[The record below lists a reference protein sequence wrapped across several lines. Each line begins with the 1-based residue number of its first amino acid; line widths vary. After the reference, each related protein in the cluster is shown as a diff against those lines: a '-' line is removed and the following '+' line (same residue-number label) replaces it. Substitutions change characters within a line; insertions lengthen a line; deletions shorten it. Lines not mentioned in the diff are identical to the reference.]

1 MQSPQP
7 LIDLLEARRLL
18 SDGGLDSSFAGDGLF
33 TDPEMTAILDMAVQ
47 KDGKIVAAGY
57 RNNASATSSNMM
69 VSRFNEDG
77 ALDTSFG
84 SGGHVTIDFGRSST
98 GRAVAIAGDGS
109 IIVAGGVGGAGSG
122 GAVGSDI
129 ALARLTSGGAL
140 DSSFTSDGRVI
151 TDLGTLA
158 SSETAIDVGIDGDG
172 RILVGA
178 LNNSQQHSGWT
189 LLRYR
194 GDGALDTAFGTSGI
208 VSESGGML
216 NAIQVQK
223 NGKVLAA
230 GELDQACSGMPS
242 CTASTAAILRYTA
255 AGSRDVTFGTGG
267 AATDSIQATGQEHVA
282 FTDIDFQGRKIIAV
296 GLRQT
301 QNAADVIAARFS
313 KAGIRDHTF
322 DASSASALPSDRTVM
337 RNSDVEVQVQPDK
350 KVVIGFTSSTL
361 ANREQKFSVVRLA
374 KGGELDQSFGAGQ
387 SSNTGGVTS
396 AGLLVFIDFGG
407 DVNIGDGTIII
418 GGFSTQTGQEVI
430 PTGGGMTNINF
441 DDQLGNLHTLA
452 LQDNGRII
460 TAGRAFNISPGNPQQ
475 ASAAVAALE
484 GGFENSVGPDREP
497 PRAVL
502 QTTHPEARGTETQII
517 VRYIDNR
524 AINARTIDHKD
535 IVITGP
541 NGFRKTA
548 KVLRLNGTS
557 DDVRVLYSFPPPG
570 GHWNRPDEGLYIIK
584 LAEHQIKDVAGNFA
598 PAEELGRFRV
608 QFPPR

>member
-1 MQSPQP
+1 MQSQP
-7 LIDLLEARRLL
+7 LIDLLESRRLL
-18 SDGGLDSSFAGDGLF
+18 SDGALDNIFAGNGLF
-33 TDPEMTAILDMAVQ
+33 TDPQMTAILDMAGQ
-47 KDGKIVAAGY
+47 KDGKVVAVGY

-69 VSRFNEDG
+69 VARFNEGG

-98 GRAVAIAGDGS
+98 GRAIAIASDGG

-122 GAVGSDI
+122 GAVGTDV
-129 ALARLTSGGAL
+129 ALARLTSSGAL
-140 DSSFTSDGRVI
+140 DNSFSSDGQVI
-151 TDLGTLA
+151 TDLGTSA
-158 SSETAIDVGIDGDG
+158 SSEIAVDVGIDGEG
-172 RILVGA
+172 RIVVGA
-178 LNNSQQHSGWT
+178 QNNSQQHHGWT

-194 GDGALDTAFGTSGI
+194 GNGALDTAFGTSGI
-208 VSESGGML
+208 VSESGGTL

-230 GELDQACSGMPS
+230 GELDEACSGMPS
-242 CTASTAAILRYTA
+242 CTASTAAVLRYTA
-255 AGSRDVTFGTGG
+255 IGARDATFGAGG

-282 FTDIDFQGRKIIAV
+282 FTGIDFQGRKIVAV

-313 KAGIRDHTF
+313 KTGIRDHTF
-322 DASSASALPSDRTVM
+322 DTSSASALPSDRTVM
-337 RNSDVEVQVQPDK
+337 RDSDVEVQVQPDN

-361 ANREQKFSVVRLA
+361 AGREQRFSVVRLG
-374 KGGELDQSFGAGQ
+374 KSGDLDESFGPGQ
-387 SSNTGGVTS
+387 TSNGGVTS
-396 AGLLVFIDFGG
+396 SGLLVFINFG
-407 DVNIGDGTIII
+407 DVVNIGDGTIII
-418 GGFSTQTGQEVI
+418 GGFSTQSGQEVT
-430 PTGGGMTNINF
+430 PTGGGMTNIDF
-441 DDQLGNLHTLA
+441 DDQLSRLHA
-452 LQDNGRII
+452 LLLQNNGRII
-460 TAGRAFNISPGNPQQ
+460 TAGRAFDLSPGNPQQ

-524 AINARTIDHKD
+524 AINARTIDHND

-541 NGFRKTA
+541 GGFRKTA
-548 KVLRLNGTS
+548 KVLRIGGSS

-584 LAEHQIKDVAGNFA
+584 LQPHQIKDAAGNFA
-598 PAEELGRFRV
+598 PPEELGRFRV
-608 QFPPR
+608 KFAPR